1 MPVSIAPSAS
11 QPFSMTKNIAL
22 FVSGTGSNARK
33 IIEYFQNN
41 NQVNCPLL
49 ISNKSTA
56 PALQMATE
64 HGLETMVLNRSDF
77 YESEHLLSV
86 LEKYDIH
93 LLVLAGFLWLV
104 PPYLV
109 AAYPGA
115 IINIHPAL
123 LPKYGG
129 KGMYGSHVHQAVKAA
144 GETESG
150 ITIHYVN
157 EQYDEGDIIFQARC
171 PLQPDDSPDQIA
183 QRVLQLEHRYFA
195 PTIEQLLT
203 QLPQ

>member
-1 MPVSIAPSAS
+1 
-11 QPFSMTKNIAL
+11 MTKNIAL

-49 ISNKSTA
+49 ISSKSTA

-64 HGLETMVLNRSDF
+64 YGLETIVLNRSDF

-93 LLVLAGFLWLV
+93 LLVLAGFLWLI
-104 PPYLV
+104 PPYLIT
-109 AAYPGA
+109 AYPGA

-157 EQYDEGDIIFQARC
+157 EQYDEGDIIFQASC
-171 PLQPDDSPDQIA
+171 PLQPDDSPEQIA

-195 PTIEQLLT
+195 PTIEQLLS